1 MDLHSEEHVEKALKK
16 NRDYIGE
23 KYHIHNML
31 IIILYIF
38 VFLNLFYDYK
48 KSKHML

>member
-16 NRDYIGE
+16 NKDYIGE

-31 IIILYIF
+31 ILVLCIF
-38 VFLNLFYDYK
+38 VFLNMIIRRVNICYD
-48 KSKHML
+48 S